1 MLPRGEIMNFDTMN
15 VVAAI
20 MYATGKADTIKHAV
34 HMAAQLE
41 DSVEARRLKDVPNWA
56 KAAEATL
63 KESNERAAR
72 VAASLDGNEEE
83 E

>member
-1 MLPRGEIMNFDTMN
+1 MSNFDANMIT
-15 VVAAI
+15 AAI
-20 MYATGKADTIKHAV
+20 LLASGKANGIKEAV
-34 HMAAQLE
+34 HMASQIE
-41 DSVEARRLKDVPNWA
+41 ESIEARLIRASPNWA
-56 KAAEATL
+56 KSATANL